1 MNRRFTQLSILLFL
15 ASIAA
20 LSAQVELGFNG
31 SNVRPDANPYN
42 ITISNLGNQ
51 PPSVST
57 TDSSGDTPSS
67 SGIFTA
73 GDAGDGSINLVLEG
87 RSDDSSEWDSS
98 TWSGGTSFL
107 IRGNTSGLGISDSG
121 GQSAVDEGEAII
133 FSFDLSALTLDPGE
147 SVILTGATFSSDNS
161 QLWQL
166 TGTPGNANAGTLLG
180 TGTSW
185 TGQIDVS
192 DGSTFV
198 MSNDGRLRTITI
210 DILLNAVVDQ
220 PTNLVATGAFGRVEL
235 DWDDD
240 TTGTLDFY
248 SVYRSNTS
256 PVDTSGAPIATTS
269 TSNYSDTTAEIGV
282 SYYYAVSA
290 TSTIGVESA
299 PSNEV
304 LATALGVP
312 LQYLD
317 ATAANTITGNP
328 VTAWLDSSTNGN
340 DAAADQGSVLF
351 PSTSLA
357 ESGLAGI
364 DLGTGFNSLQLFD
377 SISSDTWLDFSSS
390 NAGFSLIF
398 AFKCDELVPGIF
410 NYLIGN
416 SIDGT
421 SGFQIGY
428 TSNGQLQARLGDQT
442 LTSSGDL
449 VVPGE
454 TILVALNYD
463 AGTGQLEL
471 WDSLSYTSTIGTVT
485 AADFSTANPVTLG
498 GIAGATNSYASGVI
512 GDLKIFDSGLNAD
525 LFKQEREEILHQW
538 KRFPNIIM
546 VLTDDMAWYDTP
558 VRMDDRMLNSAQEI
572 MRRLE
577 DPQNPGQPYYWYH
590 QQIADQGFIFRNAYS
605 SAPQCTPTRA
615 NLQTGQSTARNRVGV
630 FLGGAGRGVE
640 FDDRNEFNNYPLTPN
655 GIALPFAETVK
666 TVPEVLSP
674 FGYECAHYG
683 KWHLGADPSVEGYL
697 ESDGNTDNSEGET
710 FPSGDQQIPND
721 IEDPKRINEITDKT
735 IAFMTTRQA
744 AGKPFYIQL
753 SHYAVHTP
761 WECYPSSRALF
772 QSDPDILAFNDN
784 ETDVTELKRK
794 TDPAVFFGMIYDLDQ
809 SLGRL
814 MQEIENLGL
823 TGETYIV
830 FKSDN
835 NYRRFNTQNF
845 SQPSFGDKWFLWEG
859 GLRVPMLV
867 KGPGIPAGRVSTA
880 NVTTYDLLPTFVD
893 WAGGDPNLLTDI
905 DGVSLESLLEGQTP
919 SADFLDRSLY
929 FHYPH
934 YRNSN
939 PFSAIVKGRYKL
951 MHTWDG
957 TIRTDLS
964 ISNPNMLFDLSVD
977 PSETNNINTTP
988 NDSALAA
995 SLWADLDGYLT
1006 NVSAWRPQ
1014 DNSAAYLAD
1023 NAADYESASEY
1034 SDRLRYAPFE
1044 GSRATGTSQV
1054 DYWFESWGVDIGA
1067 DNADY
1072 DLDGVSNLL
1081 EYALGRNP
1089 TVAESQEAEGL
1100 PILEFINNG
1109 WSFSFFQ
1116 RVFEGGLN
1124 YTVEISEDLS
1134 IWTDVQEEDLQVMQ
1148 SGSDFDWVE
1157 TVLPEGDKRFIR
1169 LSVER

>member
-1 MNRRFTQLSILLFL
+1 MNRKLTQLSTLLAFTST
-15 ASIAA
+15 AT
-20 LSAQVELGFNG
+20 LSAQVEFVFNAT
-31 SNVRPDANPYN
+31 NIRPDANPYN

-51 PPSVST
+51 PPSVAT
-57 TDSSGDTPSS
+57 TDSSGDTPAPN
-67 SGIFTA
+67 GLFTA
-73 GDAGDGSINLVLEG
+73 GDSGDGSIIITFDG
-87 RSDDSSEWDSS
+87 RSDDSLEWNSN
-98 TWSGGTSFL
+98 TWSGGTPFL
-107 IRGNTSGLGISDSG
+107 IRGNNSGLGITDSA

-133 FSFDLSALTLDPGE
+133 FSFDLSTLTLDAGE
-147 SVILTGATFSSDNS
+147 SVILSGATFSSSSS

-166 TGTPGNANAGTLLG
+166 TGTPGSANAGTLVG
-180 TGTSW
+180 TGASW

-192 DGSTFV
+192 DGSTFALA
-198 MSNDGRLRTITI
+198 NDGRVRTITL
-210 DILLNAVVDQ
+210 DILLNAVVEQ
-220 PTNLVATGAFGRVEL
+220 PANLVATGAFGRVEL
-235 DWDDD
+235 EWDDD
-240 TTGTLDFY
+240 TSGGLDFY
-248 SVYRSNTS
+248 SVYRSTTS
-256 PVDTSGAPIATTS
+256 PVDTSGTPLATNS
-269 TSNYSDTTAEIGV
+269 SSNYSDVTAEVGV
-282 SYYYAVSA
+282 SYYYAVTA
-290 TSTIGVESA
+290 TSLLGVESS
-299 PSNEV
+299 PSNEA
-304 LATALGVP
+304 LATALGNP
-312 LQYLD
+312 LQFLD
-317 ATAANTITGNP
+317 ATDANTITGNP

-340 DAAADQGSVLF
+340 DAAAGQGSVLF
-351 PSTSLA
+351 PSASLS

-364 DLGTGFNSLQLFD
+364 DLGSGFNSLQLFD
-377 SISSDTWLDFSSS
+377 SSSSDTWLDFSSS
-390 NAGFSLIF
+390 NTGFSLIF

-410 NYLIGN
+410 NYLVGN
-416 SIDGT
+416 SIDGS

-428 TSNGQLQARLGDQT
+428 TSAGQLEARLGSQT
-442 LTSSGDL
+442 LTSPGDL
-449 VVPGE
+449 IVPGE

-471 WDSLSYTSTIGTVT
+471 WDSLSYTSTVATVT

-498 GIAGATNSYASGVI
+498 GISGATNSYVNGII
-512 GDLKIFDSGLNAD
+512 GDLKIFDSGLSAN
-525 LFKQEREEILHQW
+525 LFKQEREKLLHQW

-630 FLGGAGRGVE
+630 FLGGSGRGVE
-640 FDDRNEFNNYPLTPN
+640 FDTRNRFNNYPMIPN

-666 TVPEVLSP
+666 TIPEVLSP
-674 FGYECAHYG
+674 FGYESAHYG

-697 ESDGNTDNSEGET
+697 ESDGNTDNDQGDT
-710 FPSGDQQIPND
+710 FPSGDQQIPDD
-721 IEDPKRINEITDKT
+721 IEDPKRINELTDKT

-744 AGKPFYIQL
+744 AGKPFYIQI

-784 ETDVTELKRK
+784 ETDVTELRRK
-794 TDPAVFFGMIYDLDQ
+794 SDPAVFFGMIYDLDQ

-823 TGETYIV
+823 TDETYIV

-845 SQPSFGDKWFLWEG
+845 SQPYFGDKWLLWEG
-859 GLRVPMLV
+859 GIRVPMIA
-867 KGPGIPAGRVSTA
+867 KGPGIPAGSISTA

-893 WAGGDPNLLTDI
+893 WAGGDPGLLTNI

-919 SADFLDRSLY
+919 SADFLNRSIY

-951 MHTWDG
+951 IHTWDG
-957 TIRTDLS
+957 TIRTDIS
-964 ISNPNMLFDLSVD
+964 MSNPNMLFDLSVD
-977 PSETNNINTTP
+977 PGETNNINTTP

-995 SLWADLDGYLT
+995 SLWADLEGYLT
-1006 NVSAWRPQ
+1006 SVNAWTPL

-1023 NAADYESASEY
+1023 NASDYESDNEY
-1034 SDRLRYAPFE
+1034 SDRIRYAPFE
-1044 GSRATGTSQV
+1044 GARGTGTSQV
-1054 DYWFESWGVDIGA
+1054 DYWFDSWGVDIGA
-1067 DNADY
+1067 DSADY
-1072 DLDGVSNLL
+1072 DFDGLSNLL

-1089 TVAESQEAEGL
+1089 TFAESPEAGGL
-1100 PILEFINNG
+1100 PTLEFINNS

-1124 YTVEISEDLS
+1124 YTVETSPDLS
-1134 IWTDVQEEDLQVMQ
+1134 TWTDVLEEDLQVMQ

-1157 TVLPEGDKRFIR
+1157 TILPDGDKRFIR